1 MNNAAKWIVGIVA
14 GLVIVCGIA
23 AVIVLAGTRL
33 VGADLEFGTRMG
45 RLWGDDQG
53 FLWRDLPGLADWD
66 GPMYWNLG
74 GALRF
79 LLCGS
84 CCIGLVIL
92 LALVF
97 ILVIRNQNRASQK
110 TAGGPPEQ
118 RTTARIEAGKTGET
132 SCSNCGR
139 EVQENWNICPH
150 CGNNLSI

>member
-1 MNNAAKWIVGIVA
+1 MNIAAKWIIGIVA

-23 AVIVLAGTRL
+23 AVIVLAGTRM
-33 VGADLEFGTRMG
+33 VGAELEFGTRMG

-53 FLWRDLPGLADWD
+53 FLWRDLPALADWD

-79 LLCGS
+79 LFCGS
-84 CCIGLVIL
+84 FCIGLVIL

-97 ILVIRNQNRASQK
+97 ILVIRNQNKASQK
-110 TAGGPPEQ
+110 TTGGQPGQ
-118 RTTARIEAGKTGET
+118 RPVALTESAETGST

-150 CGNNLSI
+150 CGNDLTN